1 MRHARPGPR
10 PRYAPT
16 PRRAGGGTVIPFI
29 IRRFF
34 QLIPTFIGATMLA
47 FLISQLVP
55 GDFFQKK
62 ALEPN
67 VRPETIQ
74 RLRAQY
80 GLDKPAYVQYLRWM
94 ASILKGDLGLTFT
107 SNQPVI
113 ARIAR
118 PIRNSMYLVL
128 LSIVMLWAVSI
139 PLGVYSAVRQYSVG
153 DQVVSAF
160 AYFGLAIP
168 NFFFAQ
174 VLVLVLFLLRTWT
187 RHTFGFNDVLLPVA
201 GMTSSN
207 YLQMPGWRQVVD
219 VVWHMLLP
227 AFVIATAGMAGFTR
241 VLRGQ
246 MIEYLSSDFIR
257 TAQAKGLGARKVT
270 YKHAL
275 RPAIIPFVAG
285 IGNLLPTLIGGA
297 GLVEVVMS
305 WPGITPTF
313 LNAISQQ
320 DIYVVLGLLVVSTLL
335 LMIGNLLSDLL
346 LAAVDPRIRYG

>member
-1 MRHARPGPR
+1 MIV
-10 PRYAPT
+10 Y
-16 PRRAGGGTVIPFI
+16 I
-29 IRRFF
+29 IKRFF

-55 GDFFQKK
+55 GDFLNAKR
-62 ALEPN
+62 LEPN
-67 VRPETIQ
+67 VRPETIERMASQ
-74 RLRAQY
+74 F
-80 GLDKPAYVQYLRWM
+80 GLDKPVHIQYVNWM
-94 ASILKGDLGLTFT
+94 KNIAQGNLGQSFV
-107 SNQPVI
+107 SNQPVLD
-113 ARIAR
+113 RIAR
-118 PIRNSMYLVL
+118 PMRNSMYLAL
-128 LSIVMLWAVSI
+128 MSIVMLWLVSV
-139 PLGVYSAVRQYSVG
+139 PAGVFSAVRQYSLG
-153 DQVVSAF
+153 DQVVSVF

-174 VLVLVLFLLRTWT
+174 VLILTLFLVRGFT
-187 RHTFGFNDVLLPVA
+187 RDNLGFNELLFPVA

-207 YLQMPGWRQVVD
+207 HLEMSPFHQLVD
-219 VVWHMLLP
+219 IFWHMLIP
-227 AFVIATAGMAGFTR
+227 AFVVATSGMAGFTR

-246 MIEYLSSDFIR
+246 MIEYLGSDFIR
-257 TAQAKGLGARKVT
+257 TARAKGLAQNRVT

-285 IGNLLPTLIGGA
+285 IGSLLPNLVGGA

-313 LNAISQQ
+313 LGALQSQ
-320 DIYVVLGLLVVSTLL
+320 DIYIVLGLLVITTIL